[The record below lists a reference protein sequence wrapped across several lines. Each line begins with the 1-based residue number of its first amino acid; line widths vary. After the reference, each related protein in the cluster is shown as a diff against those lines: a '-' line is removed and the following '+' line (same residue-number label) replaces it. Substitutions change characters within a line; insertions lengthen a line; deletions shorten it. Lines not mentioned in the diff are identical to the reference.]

1 MSAYVNEQD
10 EYLLSQLLDG
20 QLTETEATSLRARM
34 EREPALARSFAELSR
49 LDASMRARR
58 GDRPVVDHDAFHARV
73 MAQVDAISMPVSEP
87 DEFLLSRMLDR
98 DLTGEEESAL
108 LRRLATE
115 PALKMSYQ
123 SLAEVNDALL
133 ARRGDVPDV
142 DYDGFHERVM
152 EQVEAEAGE
161 PARVVRFPAWA
172 RVAAPL
178 AAAAAIVLA
187 VWFQPGS
194 VPTSVTPPG
203 VGPVAQR
210 DVTPPVVEE
219 TTTAVNSTVLAN
231 AAPAAPVAIVRTTLA
246 AAQYAD
252 VVVVDLTGDS
262 TDPGRGRAADGGEA
276 SAIKVS
282 FARSTDLAEATQKV
296 DDERARQPSRKVF
309 FAAAAPARTV
319 PANLA
324 GELF

>member
-1 MSAYVNEQD
+1 MGSYVNEQD

-58 GDRPVVDHDAFHARV
+58 ADQPAVDYDAFHARL
-73 MAQVDAISMPVSEP
+73 MAQVDVISAPVSEQ

-108 LRRLATE
+108 LRRLAAE
-115 PALKMSYQ
+115 PALKMSYR
-123 SLAEVNDALL
+123 SLAEVNDALA

-152 EQVEAEAGE
+152 EQVEAETGE
-161 PARVVRFPAWA
+161 AARVVRFPAWA

-219 TTTAVNSTVLAN
+219 TTAVDPTVLAN
-231 AAPAAPVAIVRTTLA
+231 AAPSTSVEIVRTTLA
-246 AAQYAD
+246 AARYPD
-252 VVVVDLTGDS
+252 VVVVNLTGDS
-262 TDPGRGRAADGGEA
+262 TGLGRGRAADAGDA

-282 FARSTDLAEATQKV
+282 FARSTDLANATQKV

-309 FAAAAPARTV
+309 FAAAAPARTA

-324 GELF
+324 GEMF